1 MLPLNQIECT
11 TDVLGDVDPCLFGR
25 GSGFSTLAAQ
35 TEGVLQCAL
44 ELIDL
49 VFDPGD
55 PPLVAE
61 LVSLFEFLVQFDQAL
76 LIFRPG
82 LGVEGLATV
91 FSQGGANRQ
100 LGQLLGVDSRSVR
113 IDFPGVNSRDQIQD
127 MKFSAWF
134 TEQKRELP
142 KPLGISQANEA
153 ILKRQRPVLALTYA
167 TSLRNGL
174 TLLFFCSHDGGARR
188 VRQTGI
194 EIPRKRGRKD
204 VRKIGAVQLGRRQT
218 LANALGEG
226 LFPAAVGLRF

>member
-1 MLPLNQIECT
+1 
-11 TDVLGDVDPCLFGR
+11 
-25 GSGFSTLAAQ
+25 
-35 TEGVLQCAL
+35 
-44 ELIDL
+44 
-49 VFDPGD
+49 
-55 PPLVAE
+55 
-61 LVSLFEFLVQFDQAL
+61 
-76 LIFRPG
+76 
-82 LGVEGLATV
+82 
-91 FSQGGANRQ
+91 
-100 LGQLLGVDSRSVR
+100 
-113 IDFPGVNSRDQIQD
+113 

-204 VRKIGAVQLGRRQT
+204 VRKIGAVQLGRRQK
-218 LANALGEG
+218 LANALVKG
-226 LFPAAVGLRF
+226 LFPGGGSIALLN